1 MLQSVMPVPCPVLVP
16 DVLPAVMPVVPA
28 VPEFL
33 PAAPAAPAL
42 LSRVP
47 ADLPA
52 AGREELAAALAGP
65 VPGAQRKA
73 GGRQVLPGEG
83 DPLAWDDAE
92 MKRFLGFL
100 RSMPDR
106 RDPRGRRIPLDYL
119 TAVAVAASA
128 AGDDSPE
135 GAAAWAASAP
145 ARLLYRLGAPSGASG
160 RPRRPDAATFSR
172 VLGDPRHAQQVDDA
186 LCAWAAAR
194 ARDLRPGMRRHL
206 RVDGKALRGAARGG
220 RAPMLLSG
228 LWDDGTTAA
237 QLPVNTKK
245 TNEIPV
251 FRDLLDKI
259 PPGDL
264 KDAVISA
271 DQMHTQ
277 RKHAKKIDAAGAYFI
292 FTIGDNQEK
301 LFDAAEA
308 LPWRAI
314 AGEAWT
320 VDRGHGR
327 IDARTIKTLPPTAQ
341 ILEKWPQVRQV
352 FLVERYSYSTTGNCS
367 ARSPCSAS
375 RAFPRVRPTPLTCS
389 PTCAD
394 TGPSRC
400 TIMSAM
406 SRPGR
411 TGTVP
416 PPRTRPSPPSA
427 TPSPAPS
434 ACSRS
439 RVSPPSSAPAAATPT
454 ACPSSSSASQS
465 SPRHPPDTTP
475 KPRRDQS
482 SPAARSRNNRN
493 AATSGNIDSPSA
505 DYARRGLCRRH
516 GRACPAFHG
525 ITVMRMQRSTTSS
538 RSNPVV

>member
-1 MLQSVMPVPCPVLVP
+1 
-16 DVLPAVMPVVPA
+16 MPVVPA

-65 VPGAQRKA
+65 VPGAQRKV

-83 DPLAWDDAE
+83 DPLAWDDDE

-100 RSMPDR
+100 RSMSDR
-106 RDPRGRRIPLDYL
+106 RDPRGRRLPLDYL
-119 TAVAVAASA
+119 TAVAVAA
-128 AGDDSPE
+128 
-135 GAAAWAASAP
+135 GAA
-145 ARLLYRLGAPSGASG
+145 G

-172 VLGDPRHAQQVDDA
+172 VLGDPRHAQQVDDV

-301 LFDAAEA
+301 LFDAADA

-327 IDARTIKTLPPTAQ
+327 IDARTIKTLPPAAQ

-352 FLVERYSYSTTGNCS
+352 FLVERYSYSTAGELLGAVAVLGITSLPPGQAS
-367 ARSPCSAS
+367 AADLLTYLRGHWAIEMHHYVRSPGTGLAVAS
-375 RAFPRVRPTPLTCS
+375 CGA
-389 PTCAD
+389 
-394 TGPSRC
+394 G
-400 TIMSAM
+400 
-406 SRPGR
+406 
-411 TGTVP
+411 
-416 PPRTRPSPPSA
+416 A
-427 TPSPAPS
+427 T
-434 ACSRS
+434 
-439 RVSPPSSAPAAATPT
+439 RVSFS
-454 ACPSSSSASQS
+454 C
-465 SPRHPPDTTP
+465 
-475 KPRRDQS
+475 
-482 SPAARSRNNRN
+482 
-493 AATSGNIDSPSA
+493 
-505 DYARRGLCRRH
+505 
-516 GRACPAFHG
+516 
-525 ITVMRMQRSTTSS
+525 
-538 RSNPVV
+538 